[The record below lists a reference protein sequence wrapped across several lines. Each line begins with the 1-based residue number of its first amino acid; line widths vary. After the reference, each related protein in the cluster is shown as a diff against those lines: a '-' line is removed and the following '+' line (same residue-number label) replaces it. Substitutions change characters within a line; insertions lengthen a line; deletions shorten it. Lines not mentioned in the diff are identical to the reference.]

1 MKIRA
6 EETALLVVVALISV
20 VVGTRSLEDPDF
32 GWHLAGG
39 LWMLDNLRVP
49 ATDPFGAQG
58 NFWLCYSWLAEV
70 LFGLVFKYGGFR
82 GLQVFQTLLVT
93 AGAVSLC
100 FFCRALCVEHEEQQ
114 SREHLYPVLAGV
126 FTIILFSAPIWY
138 LRPQLFSL
146 IFTAA
151 VLWLCEKRRGNIRA
165 LLCLAVIWANIHV
178 YWVFVPVVAF
188 LYGVAKQDGC
198 RAALIR
204 SLVLFAAGFATPY
217 GWRTYS
223 ALGEFLFSHREV
235 YRQIIE
241 CQKLSPGAGYLFW
254 LFAAVVLVCVCCA
267 QTLWRKSPG
276 LVLVS
281 CLFAAASVIGLRLIP
296 FFGVAGGMLLSLG
309 VKEMLKHKKCAAV
322 RRAFINEACT
332 PAVRVSTGKLTAA
345 AVGAVLLGGVLAM
358 LFELPQPITQR
369 NTELFY
375 AVRRMGNIGRDFG
388 QKPVNL
394 LNHFNDGGWL
404 ILALYLERDA
414 GHAASRFKAG
424 IDGRT
429 AMTGAQ
435 RFMEFDVL
443 ERLSPNWCHILEEW
457 DVGAAVL
464 PCSMRL
470 ARVLS
475 GKEHAEGSCRQT
487 WRELFA
493 EGRFCVL
500 KKE

>member
-6 EETALLVVVALISV
+6 EETVLLIAAALIAV

-39 LWMLDNLRVP
+39 LWMLDSLRIP
-49 ATDPFGAQG
+49 AADPFGAQG
-58 NFWLCYSWLAEV
+58 SFWLCYSWLAEV
-70 LFGLVFKYGGFR
+70 LFGLVFKCGGFR
-82 GLQVFQTLLVT
+82 GLQVFQTLLVA

-100 FFCRALCVEHEEQQ
+100 LFCRALCIEREAQQ

-146 IFTAA
+146 IFTGAL
-151 VLWLCEKRRGNIRA
+151 LWLCEKRRGNIRV

-178 YWVFVPVVAF
+178 YWVFVPAVAF
-188 LYGVAKQDGC
+188 LYGAAKKDGC
-198 RAALIR
+198 RAVLIR

-223 ALGEFLFSHREV
+223 ALGEFLFAHREV

-241 CQKLSPGAGYLFW
+241 CQKLSPAAGYLFW
-254 LFAAVVLVCVCCA
+254 LFAAVVLVCACCA
-267 QTLWRKSPG
+267 QALWRKSPG

-309 VKEMLKHKKCAAV
+309 VKEVLKHKQCAAV
-322 RRAFINEACT
+322 PRAFSNESCA
-332 PAVRVSTGKLTAA
+332 PARRVSAGKLAA
-345 AVGAVLLGGVLAM
+345 AAIGAVLLGGVFAM
-358 LFELPQPITQR
+358 LFELPPPITQR
-369 NTELFY
+369 STELFST
-375 AVRRMGNIGRDFG
+375 VRRMGKTSRDFG
-388 QKPVNL
+388 QGPVKL

-404 ILALYLERDA
+404 ILALYLEREA
-414 GHAASRFKAG
+414 GHGASRFKVG

-429 AMTGAQ
+429 AMTGAE
-435 RFMEFDVL
+435 RFMEFDAV
-443 ERLSPNWCHILEEW
+443 ERLSPNWCRILEKW
-457 DVGAAVL
+457 DVQAAVL

-475 GKEHAEGSCRQT
+475 GKESAEGSCRQT
-487 WRELFA
+487 WSELFA